1 MPSGTVFIVDDD
13 PAVRESVAA
22 LAEIRGVR
30 VNAFPSAEAFLKGFD
45 PLEPGCL
52 VTDIR
57 MEPGMSGIQ
66 LQAALRQRGCEIPV
80 IVISAFANVSNAVQ
94 AMAEGAVTLL
104 EKGCSSDQLWKAIS
118 EGLERDRVNR
128 EKRRGQ
134 AELLARFRD
143 LTPEEVHVMERI
155 VEGALNKVIARDMG
169 LSLRTVEARRASVL
183 KKVGANSVPELV
195 RQYVELENVYGRR
208 PAELLLGTGP

>member
-13 PAVRESVAA
+13 PAVRESIAA
-22 LAEIRGVR
+22 LAEIRGVK
-30 VNAFPSAEAFLKGFD
+30 VKPFPSAEAFLSGFN
-45 PLEPGCL
+45 PNEPGCL

-66 LQAALRQRGCEIPV
+66 LQATLRERGIHIPV
-80 IVISAFANVSNAVQ
+80 IVISAFANVTNAVQ

-104 EKGCSSDQLWKAIS
+104 EKGCSSEQLWKAIA
-118 EGLERDRVNR
+118 EGLERDHANR
-128 EKRRGQ
+128 EKRRGHD
-134 AELLARFRD
+134 ELLARFRD

-183 KKVGANSVPELV
+183 KKVGATSVPELV
-195 RQYVELENVYGRR
+195 RQYVEIENVYGRR
-208 PAELLLGTGP
+208 PAELLLGAGP

>member
-22 LAEIRGVR
+22 LAEIRGVK
-30 VNAFPSAEAFLKGFD
+30 VKAFPSAEAFLSAFD
-45 PLEPGCL
+45 PSESGCL

-66 LQAALRQRGCEIPV
+66 LQSTLKQRGCEIPV
-80 IVISAFANVSNAVQ
+80 IVISAYANVSNAVQ
-94 AMAEGAVTLL
+94 AMHEGAVTLL
-104 EKGCSSDQLWKAIS
+104 EKGCSSEQLWSAIS
-118 EGLERDRVNR
+118 TGLERDEANR
-128 EKRRGQ
+128 QKRRNHV
-134 AELLARFRD
+134 EMLNRFRE

-169 LSLRTVEARRASVL
+169 LSLRTVEGRRASVL
-183 KKVGANSVPELV
+183 KKVGAASVPELV
-195 RQYVELENVYGRR
+195 RQYVEIETVYGRR
-208 PAELLLGTGP
+208 PSELLLGPKP